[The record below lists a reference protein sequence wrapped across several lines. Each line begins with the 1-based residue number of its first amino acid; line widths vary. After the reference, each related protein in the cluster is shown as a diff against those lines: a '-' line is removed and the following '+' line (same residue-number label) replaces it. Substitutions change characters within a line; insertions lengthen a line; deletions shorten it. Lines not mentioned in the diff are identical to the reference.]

1 MKMDETTN
9 EENTED
15 RDFIDGA
22 DNDASLSAAT
32 GLFIGRSIIL

>member
-22 DNDASLSAAT
+22 DNDVFLSGAT
-32 GLFIGRSIIL
+32 GLFIGRSIML